1 MSDISSYRVELQRA
15 ESGAAWH
22 LELLHVVKFAPIF
35 FFFLSE
41 VLVKRTCLTFPEGIG
56 DNRDFFP
63 KFGGRGMGF
72 AGST

>member
-35 FFFLSE
+35 FFFS
-41 VLVKRTCLTFPEGIG
+41 
-56 DNRDFFP
+56 FFWRFWL
-63 KFGGRGMGF
+63 KER
-72 AGST
+72 A